1 MSVKK
6 RTLLRSGIVLVA
18 LGVFGW
24 KYLMQPR
31 TAPHGDDAPQ
41 ASSAP
46 APFRKQMRDSLTLG
60 TLAFRA
66 CELKRANSGATT
78 SAYCTTFAVPENRA
92 DPHSRKI
99 DLKLAILASDSQS
112 VDPDLVVLLAG
123 GPGEAATEAWPA
135 NAGAY
140 APLRQH
146 HDLLLLD
153 QRGTGGSHALSC
165 PATEKSMQKSEAQAF
180 DPDRVKSLTAQC
192 LAEVEKTAD
201 PRFYTTSDAVADLE
215 AVRRALGSPRL
226 DLVGVSYGTRMAQQ
240 YAGAHSDA
248 VRSIVLDSV
257 VPNQLVLGEDF
268 ADNLERALK
277 LQSQACM
284 AQPAC
289 KAAFGDPYAA
299 LHALRDKLRAQ
310 PAQARFP
317 DPVTFAPIDK
327 PVTADALAGVV
338 RIFSYDAEA
347 AAVLPLAISEA
358 GKGNFAPLMGQSQLL
373 TGDLSADMNGG
384 MQLSVIC
391 SEDAALLATRPQDKD
406 TILGS
411 EIIDAI
417 RAECSVWPHGTMP
430 KNFHAPFVSSIPTL
444 ILSGERDPVTPPR
457 YAQEVLKGLS
467 DGRVL
472 EAKGMGHS
480 VMARGCLPDL
490 VNHFV
495 TDLDPKEL
503 DAKCLDRIGPVPA
516 YVNFNGASP

>member
-1 MSVKK
+1 
-6 RTLLRSGIVLVA
+6 
-18 LGVFGW
+18 
-24 KYLMQPR
+24 
-31 TAPHGDDAPQ
+31 
-41 ASSAP
+41 
-46 APFRKQMRDSLTLG
+46 
-60 TLAFRA
+60 
-66 CELKRANSGATT
+66 
-78 SAYCTTFAVPENRA
+78 
-92 DPHSRKI
+92 
-99 DLKLAILASDSQS
+99 
-112 VDPDLVVLLAG
+112 
-123 GPGEAATEAWPA
+123 
-135 NAGAY
+135 
-140 APLRQH
+140 
-146 HDLLLLD
+146 
-153 QRGTGGSHALSC
+153 
-165 PATEKSMQKSEAQAF
+165 
-180 DPDRVKSLTAQC
+180 
-192 LAEVEKTAD
+192 
-201 PRFYTTSDAVADLE
+201 
-215 AVRRALGSPRL
+215 
-226 DLVGVSYGTRMAQQ
+226 Q

-299 LHALRDKLRAQ
+299 LHALRDNLRAQ

-516 YVNFNGASP
+516 YVNFNGASPCASHTCR